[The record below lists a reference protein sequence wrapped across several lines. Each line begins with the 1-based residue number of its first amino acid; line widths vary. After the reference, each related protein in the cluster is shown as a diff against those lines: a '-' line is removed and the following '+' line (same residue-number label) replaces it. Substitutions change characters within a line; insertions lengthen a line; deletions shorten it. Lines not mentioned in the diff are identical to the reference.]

1 MNQAYHKNNLQIK
14 GVTMKRNYLLMGV
27 LFLALAVFVK
37 DGSAKMTKI
46 SIGKKV
52 TMDYITK
59 IDGQVVETTTG
70 KQPIV
75 FIMGDGQVIPGLAK
89 KLEGL
94 KKGDV
99 KVIHLKPKEGF
110 GEVIEEAV
118 HEFPVASFPQGTQ
131 FVVGGMIQVQGPN
144 DQPVAGI
151 VKNLVEDKVTIDFNH
166 PFAGKDLDIEIKIVN
181 VE

>member
-1 MNQAYHKNNLQIK
+1 
-14 GVTMKRNYLLMGV
+14 MKRNYLLIGI
-27 LFLALAVFVK
+27 LFLTLTVFVN
-37 DGSAKMTKI
+37 DASAKMTKI

-52 TMDYITK
+52 TMDYVTK

-70 KQPIV
+70 KKPIV
-75 FIMGDGQVIPGLAK
+75 FIMGDGRIIPGLAK

-110 GEVIEEAV
+110 GEVIADAI
-118 HEFPVASFPQGTQ
+118 HEFSVASFPRGTE
-131 FVVGGMIQVQGPN
+131 FVTGSMIQAQGPN
-144 DQPVAGI
+144 DQPVTGI
-151 VKNLVEDKVTIDFNH
+151 VRNLTDDKVTIDFNH
-166 PFAGKDLDIEIKIVN
+166 PFAGKDLDIEVKIVN